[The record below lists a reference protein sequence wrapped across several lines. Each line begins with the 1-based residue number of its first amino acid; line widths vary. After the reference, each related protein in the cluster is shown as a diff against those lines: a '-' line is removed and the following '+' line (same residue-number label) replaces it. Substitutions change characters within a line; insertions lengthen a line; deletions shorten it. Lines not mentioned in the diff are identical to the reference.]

1 MIRNYFISAFRNL
14 IRQKGFSIINISG
27 LAMGMAIAILI
38 FLWVKHELSYDKFN
52 DKSDKIYRLVQTQH
66 YSSGPLTTVCMP
78 GPIAKNIRDDIPE
91 ITNSFMF
98 YAMTATISYDDKL
111 FTEDVQLADSQLFE
125 LFTFDFLQGDPS
137 TVFDEINSVV
147 ITDKMAKKL
156 FDEEDPIGK
165 IIKYNNEHSFKV
177 TGVIS
182 ETPENSSFRFD
193 MCIPF
198 EYIEE
203 LGFTINR
210 YGWNSYYVYVELEDG
225 IEYSQVNDKIEKYL
239 ENKSREQFAEEEGNE
254 EYDSD
259 IDLFIF
265 PLEKIHLH
273 SVRGNKGD
281 IQYIYIF
288 SAIAIFILVIAS
300 INFMYIK
307 RIFNL

>member
-1 MIRNYFISAFRNL
+1 
-14 IRQKGFSIINISG
+14 
-27 LAMGMAIAILI
+27 MGMAIAILI

-78 GPIAKNIRDDIPE
+78 GPIAKDIRDDIPE

-98 YAMTATISYDDKL
+98 YAMTATISCNDRL

-182 ETPENSSFRFD
+182 ETPENSSFR
-193 MCIPF
+193 
-198 EYIEE
+198 
-203 LGFTINR
+203 
-210 YGWNSYYVYVELEDG
+210 
-225 IEYSQVNDKIEKYL
+225 
-239 ENKSREQFAEEEGNE
+239 
-254 EYDSD
+254 
-259 IDLFIF
+259 
-265 PLEKIHLH
+265 
-273 SVRGNKGD
+273 
-281 IQYIYIF
+281 
-288 SAIAIFILVIAS
+288 IAF
-300 INFMYIK
+300 
-307 RIFNL
+307 